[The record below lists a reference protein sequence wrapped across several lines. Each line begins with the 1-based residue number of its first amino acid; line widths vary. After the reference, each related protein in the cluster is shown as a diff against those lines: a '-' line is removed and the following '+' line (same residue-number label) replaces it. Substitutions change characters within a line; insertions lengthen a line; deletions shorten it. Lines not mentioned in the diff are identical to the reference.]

1 MDRERDRDSDHHT
14 IPRRGQ
20 ATQPASRRQPTSPAA
35 RSPVDRASGPKD
47 KRGSV
52 SSSPGSSPAEAVDK
66 GKQPGKSSGSGSGSA
81 DNKWV
86 ESVDYAYEYV
96 PVTQKREGRK
106 NIQYELIMRQEPQQ
120 ARMCGV
126 GEKSDRRP
134 VDPTPIIQL
143 KVKTDK
149 GEEIT
154 PMGNDGKGRS
164 NGQLYMQNPYYFLF
178 ACLVGG
184 DDQDSELHVIDD
196 GRTRFLTGT
205 PVSSLYHLKDIDNK
219 DAAFFVFPDLG
230 VRKEGR
236 YKLKL
241 TLFEI
246 VDQEVYYCT
255 TVHTQTFSVYSAK
268 KFPGMQKATELSRVF
283 AEQGLKIRVRKDP
296 RPARNK
302 PAGKRPKSA
311 GMSDD
316 EDPYNQKRHRPG
328 SQAAYLGLEG
338 PRYPSDPPYASYPPP
353 PNNGY
358 YAQYG
363 HGGGGPMA
371 PPPPPAFDG
380 YRPGSSGGP
389 PPHHM
394 PPGAPPPPPPH
405 PPPPTAYP
413 GPSYSYP
420 PNYGPGY
427 QRQAGRHSLPP
438 NYPPEAAYGNYP
450 PGPPPPNAAPYDP
463 RWADRDPRDAPP
475 RHRDPR
481 EEMRVPRE
489 MSVPRDPR
497 EMSVPRDPREMS
509 VPRDPRE
516 LSVPLREVP
525 PRDPRELTPR
535 DPRDPREMPP
545 RDHRELQPRDYRD
558 PREVYAHDMRDPR
571 VDPRG
576 DPRYDPRV
584 DPRVDA
590 RVDRRVDPRVDPRV
604 DHRVDPRLEHRVD
617 PRADPRYDQ
626 RDPYYRGPE
635 PDHPPRS
642 AGSIRPPVHQP
653 PVDRHRPTTA
663 PAPREH
669 QYHHPHRPPHRPP
682 PPQRLPSMSSRMDAP
697 PSLGTYHRDPR
708 DREDGSRPGSG
719 WSQDSRRSHSYR
731 SNERPGSP
739 DAKPTGRMGLGH
751 LVD

>member
-1 MDRERDRDSDHHT
+1 MDPRSPADR
-14 IPRRGQ
+14 
-20 ATQPASRRQPTSPAA
+20 TSPA
-35 RSPVDRASGPKD
+35 KD
-47 KRGSV
+47 KRGSA
-52 SSSPGSSPAEAVDK
+52 SSSAGSSPADTVDK
-66 GKQPGKSSGSGSGSA
+66 GKQRGKSSESASA

-302 PAGKRPKSA
+302 PAGKRPKSP

-328 SQAAYLGLEG
+328 SQQTYLGLEG
-338 PRYPSDPPYASYPPP
+338 GPRYPHDPPYASYPPP

-363 HGGGGPMA
+363 HGGGGPM
-371 PPPPPAFDG
+371 PPPPPPSFDG

-394 PPGAPPPPPPH
+394 PPGAPPPPPG
-405 PPPPTAYP
+405 TYP

-438 NYPPEAAYGNYP
+438 NYPPDPAYGNYP
-450 PGPPPPNAAPYDP
+450 PAPPPPPNAAPYDP
-463 RWADRDPRDAPP
+463 RWADRDPRDGAP

-481 EEMRVPRE
+481 EEMRDPRE

-516 LSVPLREVP
+516 LSVPPREAP
-525 PRDPRELTPR
+525 PHNPRELA
-535 DPRDPREMPP
+535 PREIPP
-545 RDHRELQPRDYRD
+545 RDHRELPPRDYRD
-558 PREVYAHDMRDPR
+558 PREVYPHEMRDPR
-571 VDPRG
+571 VA
-576 DPRYDPRV
+576 DPRY
-584 DPRVDA
+584 
-590 RVDRRVDPRVDPRV
+590 DRRVDPRVDPRAE
-604 DHRVDPRLEHRVD
+604 RRVD
-617 PRADPRYDQ
+617 PRADPRLDPRVDPRADPRFDPRADPRADPRLDPGPDPRLGPRMDPRALDP
-626 RDPYYRGPE
+626 RDPYYRAPE
-635 PDHPPRS
+635 YDHPPRS
-642 AGSIRPPVHQP
+642 AGSILPPVHQP

-669 QYHHPHRPPHRPP
+669 QYPHPHPHRPP
-682 PPQRLPSMSSRMDAP
+682 PPQRLPSMSSRLVAP

-708 DREDGSRPGSG
+708 DARDREEGSRPGSG